1 MMSAKAAKL
10 LKFPLLCFF
19 LLHAFSA
26 KSQYMDKRTQRTF
39 DAMIRESSI
48 FSQFFTG
55 FALYDPEKKAMLY
68 QKDAFKYFTPASN
81 TKIFTLYTALK
92 VLGDSMPV
100 LRYAEKDGLLVVQ
113 GTGNPLFLHP
123 DFEDNRQGWEIL
135 SSPRH
140 FLLFSADNFQDDH
153 FGPGWSWAD
162 YQYAYQV
169 EKTPFPMYGNL
180 AYFKKDSLRPEI
192 QVYPEYFS
200 RQLHAE
206 EGNGQTYPRI
216 WREENGDR
224 FFFNSAAKN
233 ATALS
238 RALPFNHSPATV
250 RALLADTLGT
260 KVFPPEEWI
269 ETLPQ
274 FNTLYAP
281 LPDTLLR
288 RFMQESDNFLAEQLM
303 LLCAAKLFDGRL
315 NTDAVI
321 DYAKANLFTGF
332 PDTLNWADGSGLS
345 RYNLFTPRTITALLE
360 RLYQEVPHERLF
372 SIFPA
377 GGKSG
382 TIRSWYGGK
391 DQPYVFA
398 KTGSLANQHCLSGYI
413 RTKKGRMLIFSF
425 MHNNFI
431 GSANPLRT
439 EMQKVLEWIWATL

>member
-1 MMSAKAAKL
+1 MPVKAAKL
-10 LKFPLLCFF
+10 LKFPLLYFF
-19 LLHAFSA
+19 LLYTSSAHA
-26 KSQYMDKRTQRTF
+26 QYMDKRIQRTL
-39 DAMIRESSI
+39 DVMIRESSI

-55 FALYDPEKKAMLY
+55 FALYDPAKKAMLY

-92 VLGDSMPV
+92 ILGDSMPV
-100 LRYAEKDGLLVVQ
+100 LRYGESDGMLVVQ

-123 DFEDNRQGWEIL
+123 DFQDNRQGWDIL
-135 SSPRH
+135 SAPKH
-140 FLLFSADNFQDDH
+140 FLLFSEDNFKDDH

-162 YQYAYQV
+162 YRYAYQV
-169 EKTPFPMYGNL
+169 EKTSFPLYSNL
-180 AYFKKDSLRPEI
+180 VYFKQDPASRGL
-192 QVYPEYFS
+192 QVYPRYFS
-200 RQLHAE
+200 TLLNMGTDNVSKSPQ
-206 EGNGQTYPRI
+206 I

-224 FFFNSAAKN
+224 FFYNDAA
-233 ATALS
+233 ASTPGFS
-238 RALPFNHSPATV
+238 RALPYNHSPAAV
-250 RALLADTLGT
+250 RKLLADTLGL
-260 KVFPPEEWI
+260 KVFPAEEWVNS
-269 ETLPQ
+269 LPS
-274 FNTLYAP
+274 FRTLYAP

-303 LLCAAKLFDGRL
+303 LMCAAKLFDGKL
-315 NTDAVI
+315 NTADVI
-321 DYAKANLFTGF
+321 QYAKAQLFGGF

-345 RYNLFTPRTITALLE
+345 RYNLFTPRTITTLLD

-377 GGKSG
+377 GGQSG

-391 DQPYVFA
+391 EKPYVFA

-413 RTKKGRMLIFSF
+413 RTKKDRVLIFSF

-431 GSANPLRT
+431 DSANPLRT